1 MIAFIDSSVL
11 LRKLLGEK
19 GALKEWSGIR
29 TAYVSRLLMLE
40 IGRVIDRLRLSGDID
55 DVGVVQLHDDT
66 RRALASAIV
75 VPVSERILRRAQGP
89 MPTTLGSLDAI
100 HLASAIEVAAKIE
113 RQPVFATHDAQ
124 LARAAQ
130 ASGLV
135 VYGV

>member
-1 MIAFIDSSVL
+1 
-11 LRKLLGEK
+11 
-19 GALKEWSGIR
+19 
-29 TAYVSRLLMLE
+29 MLE
-40 IGRVIDRLRLSGDID
+40 VGRVIDRLRLGGDID
-55 DVGVVQLHDDT
+55 DEGVVQLHGDT

-100 HLASAIEVAAKIE
+100 HLASALEVAATVA
-113 RQPVFATHDAQ
+113 QPPKFATHDAQ

-135 VYGV
+135 VCGV